1 MHMQEE
7 DMHREYPKAPIVGVG
22 AVVVKQGRVLL
33 VRRAN
38 APNQGQWSIPG
49 GTVELGET
57 LAQAAV
63 REVREECGV
72 EIEPGDV
79 LSTFDLIQ
87 RDDKGRIRYHYV
99 LIDLAARYVSGEPV
113 AATDAMEVRWVD
125 EKDLERL
132 DVIPRLLPVLRK
144 ALQQV
149 PEPSQVKGVK
159 NGS

>member
-1 MHMQEE
+1 MR
-7 DMHREYPKAPIVGVG
+7 REYPSVPIVGVG
-22 AVVVKQGRVLL
+22 AVVVKEGQVLL

-63 REVREECGV
+63 REVREECGI
-72 EIEPGDV
+72 EIEPGEV

-87 RDDKGRIRYHYV
+87 RDEKGRILYHYV
-99 LIDLAARYVSGEPV
+99 LIDFLARYVSGEPI

-125 EKDLERL
+125 EKSLNQL
-132 DVIPRLLPVLRK
+132 DVIPRLLPVLHK
-144 ALQQV
+144 ALHQA
-149 PEPSQVKGVK
+149 SQASNKRKPRG
-159 NGS
+159 

>member
-1 MHMQEE
+1 
-7 DMHREYPKAPIVGVG
+7 MHREYPKAPIVGVG